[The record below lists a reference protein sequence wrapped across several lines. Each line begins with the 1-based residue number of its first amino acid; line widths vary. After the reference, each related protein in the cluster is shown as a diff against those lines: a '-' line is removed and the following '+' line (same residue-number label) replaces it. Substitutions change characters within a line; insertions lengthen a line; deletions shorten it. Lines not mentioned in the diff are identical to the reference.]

1 MREALGRLW
10 RKLNGVGL
18 LLSGNKRKNIA
29 SVSNPSPSP
38 LFILGPHSYL
48 KSNEARYRR

>member
-18 LLSGNKRKNIA
+18 LLSGNKSKNIA
-29 SVSNPSPSP
+29 SVSNPSPVTPFYIRTAFLS
-38 LFILGPHSYL
+38 HV
-48 KSNEARYRR
+48 